1 MQGYTY
7 TKGEHYPV
15 EHLVFKVAPED
26 VEHYLAVDHE
36 IWTLKEAYAPGFDHI
51 PFLYK
56 EVWVNDNKPGEIH
69 FIFVWESIESWR
81 KIDDKEYQ
89 AKLIKE
95 FDEKFGRPYEFVRC
109 VQNEENFG
117 EHRVSRFERI

>member
-51 PFLYK
+51 PFIRRSGSMTTSRGKSILSLYGRAL
-56 EVWVNDNKPGEIH
+56 NPGERLMTRNI
-69 FIFVWESIESWR
+69 
-81 KIDDKEYQ
+81 
-89 AKLIKE
+89 
-95 FDEKFGRPYEFVRC
+95 RP
-109 VQNEENFG
+109 N
-117 EHRVSRFERI
+117 

>member
-81 KIDDKEYQ
+81 RSLTRSS
-89 AKLIKE
+89 AGLTSSSAACRMRRTSA
-95 FDEKFGRPYEFVRC
+95 FTV
-109 VQNEENFG
+109 
-117 EHRVSRFERI
+117 

>member
-36 IWTLKEAYAPGFDHI
+36 IWTLKVPMRLDLTISRSFIRKSGSMIINRARYI
-51 PFLYK
+51 LYLYGRAS
-56 EVWVNDNKPGEIH
+56 NPGE
-69 FIFVWESIESWR
+69 R
-81 KIDDKEYQ
+81 
-89 AKLIKE
+89 LTTRNT
-95 FDEKFGRPYEFVRC
+95 RP
-109 VQNEENFG
+109 
-117 EHRVSRFERI
+117 S